1 MKEKNL
7 IKKIMICAVC
17 PVVAGVATNIYSL
30 AYPAPVVIDTPTV
43 LYDDDNPYDTDV
55 LSLTAEQEDV
65 DAQIEDKTDMLVQ
78 LMAEQEVLSAD
89 IDRVNEEI
97 ETATDD
103 LAKATA
109 LEEEQYAAML
119 VRIKYLYEAG
129 DTSLISI
136 YIKTGSFA
144 EAVTLSDYYKDLYE
158 YDRNML
164 SEYQSTVAE
173 VTELK
178 SYLEAEKADLEK
190 MMVDYET
197 QSSELEAS
205 IEELKEISDNYEI
218 QIANAKARAA
228 AYASMIEA
236 QKAAAAQAAAQAA
249 AAQAAQNNEPA
260 DTDTTVS
267 ADLVADAGDTQDTD
281 SNVSD
286 DDNTDSSDS
295 GNSDSG
301 STAPAIPSGGSSTI
315 TTTKGATYDVSPIYG
330 ANGSDLGKQIAVYAC
345 QFIGNPYRA
354 GGTSLTDG
362 SDCSGFTMT
371 IYSIFGYSL
380 PRTSY
385 DQRFIGTE
393 VSYADAQPGDIICY
407 SGHVAIYIGNGQI
420 VHASTPSG
428 GIKVGSAT
436 YTSIITVRRII

>member
-1 MKEKNL
+1 
-7 IKKIMICAVC
+7 
-17 PVVAGVATNIYSL
+17 
-30 AYPAPVVIDTPTV
+30 
-43 LYDDDNPYDTDV
+43 
-55 LSLTAEQEDV
+55 
-65 DAQIEDKTDMLVQ
+65 
-78 LMAEQEVLSAD
+78 
-89 IDRVNEEI
+89 
-97 ETATDD
+97 
-103 LAKATA
+103 
-109 LEEEQYAAML
+109 ML

-236 QKAAAAQAAAQAA
+236 QKAAAAQAAAAL
-249 AAQAAQNNEPA
+249 AAQNNEPD

-267 ADLVADAGDTQDTD
+267 SDLVADAGDTQDTD
-281 SNVSD
+281 SNESD
-286 DDNTDSSDS
+286 DNNTDSADSD
-295 GNSDSG
+295 NSDSG
-301 STAPAIPSGGSSTI
+301 STAPSVPSSGSSTI

-330 ANGSDLGKQIAVYAC
+330 ASGSDLGKQIAVYAC